1 MSLPI
6 LYAQDATDFFSLGL
20 GPMQNVLEAYVY
32 EERNGVFYL
41 ELKMLTD
48 KTVKEDQIIRAHAGH
63 LLKDQRFV
71 IKKITD
77 NHNGTSGIYAEHV
90 SYLTQGLTLKPETR
104 ISNLNGRS
112 ALVTWK
118 SAILEDNPFSVYS
131 DITTTASTTWR
142 IDKVNN
148 PRRAL
153 GGVEG
158 SILDIWGGEYRFDNY
173 QISLLKK
180 RGTTAQTVL
189 AYGRNIT
196 GFEMVTDIESV
207 YTSIYPFAIY
217 ENEGVEELIAIDG
230 LVVDVE
236 NIENYPNRR
245 TLPVN
250 FSDKFEHDE
259 KPKKERLIA
268 LAEQYITANNVGVP
282 KVSIRVNFLDLSQT
296 ADYADYKGL
305 ETVNLCDDVRV
316 IYPSLG
322 VDTVAKVTRVK
333 WNVLTDSYDEIE
345 IGEKRL
351 TLGSQLND
359 KIENLEKDINN
370 QINWSQ
376 ISADG
381 KNTIFYGLY
390 GENGLGEP
398 TANKVGDMW
407 FKPNG
412 EDTEFYIWDGTIWK
426 AILTTGIFAELALEI
441 QQAQQAAD
449 EAKVVGEQAELAGQ
463 AALAL
468 GQEALAAG
476 QAAQQQAHQAEL
488 TGQAAQQKADQAE
501 ITGQQAELA
510 GRAAQQKAGQADADA
525 KQALSE
531 LEDVRDDIGFT
542 VKKDELIGQINLQ
555 AGKTIF
561 RQNDNVV
568 MITPETTYI
577 SDGTIKTAHI
587 ALANITSALIKDLAV
602 TDAKIASL
610 TASKLTA
617 GTIDANIITVTN
629 LNASL
634 ITTGQM
640 DVARLKVAD
649 LRVGTA
655 NILDLNV
662 TEGKIADLAVSSA
675 KIKDAAITTAKIG
688 DAQIVTAKI
697 GDLAVTGAK
706 IADATISSAKIISL
720 DANKITAQTLS
731 AITANTGDLNVSGN
745 LTMLTPNN
753 LITGVFDYGDPV
765 GGAHNPRYFKNGYM
779 AIGQQNIAY
788 TADIHELT
796 SSGTAGAFK
805 YYGDSYFGPDT
816 LKLRNYTYKGGPVQG
831 TTSIYA
837 GQMVL
842 ANDFEGTNNGITLN
856 GITGRVWSRGAV
868 TCSTIEP
875 NIFTGSFQINSG
887 YTNNIAKLHLA
898 AGATGA
904 SFNWDN
910 KQGYAD
916 FFAGKD
922 NTAVIWSNSVYPRTY
937 SQSANM
943 VINTDGSFGRATSA
957 SKYKLNISEI
967 ENVDEL
973 AYNLLTIR
981 PKRWNDKKETEEIA
995 NELSIGEKEV
1005 RDTLYLR
1012 QYHGL
1017 IAEDLRAAG
1026 LDAYISY
1033 DNKTGEIEGI
1043 EYDKLWT
1050 LLIPIVK
1057 KQQEDILDLKL
1068 TLGVA

>member
-1 MSLPI
+1 MLTSTNRTNQAWRSDGRQMEIKIRINGVTYGNGEINSVLFDSGSISGESFQIGSTYSNKIDISFPSVIETLEERGEVTAELGVLVKGIDDEEDVYEYSKLGSFFINELDRDRNSNVTTVSAVDKMIFMNGLYESKLAYPATIRDVALEIANSAEVEIDPLSYATLSTQAIGELKGYTHRQAIGIIAQFEGGFANFNRDGRLQIRGLALNDFSIPMSDYLLKGFRKNEKTYRI
-6 LYAQDATDFFSLGL
+6 NGIRVKTGNEESDVLTIGSDKG
-20 GPMQNVLEAYVY
+20 NVVELENAVMTQPLLNNIWNKVKDISYYPFELKWRGNPNLEAGDWI
-32 EERNGVFYL
+32 N
-41 ELKMLTD
+41 
-48 KTVKEDQIIRAHAGH
+48 
-63 LLKDQRFV
+63 
-71 IKKITD
+71 ITD
-77 NHNGTSGIYAEHV
+77 RDGISYPVPNLSYSLSYNGGLTAESKASTVGNSEVTYTYKGTLSQQVEEIKGVLLGANGWNHNWYGDAEPQNPKEGDLWFKKNGQYTEIWKYTNV
-90 SYLTQGLTLKPETR
+90 DGVLKWVIE
-104 ISNLNGRS
+104 ISN
-112 ALVTWK
+112 APDE
-118 SAILEDNPFSVYS
+118 AM
-131 DITTTASTTWR
+131 
-142 IDKVNN
+142 KV
-148 PRRAL
+148 A
-153 GGVEG
+153 
-158 SILDIWGGEYRFDNY
+158 
-173 QISLLKK
+173 
-180 RGTTAQTVL
+180 
-189 AYGRNIT
+189 
-196 GFEMVTDIESV
+196 
-207 YTSIYPFAIY
+207 
-217 ENEGVEELIAIDG
+217 
-230 LVVDVE
+230 
-236 NIENYPNRR
+236 
-245 TLPVN
+245 
-250 FSDKFEHDE
+250 
-259 KPKKERLIA
+259 
-268 LAEQYITANNVGVP
+268 
-282 KVSIRVNFLDLSQT
+282 
-296 ADYADYKGL
+296 
-305 ETVNLCDDVRV
+305 
-316 IYPSLG
+316 
-322 VDTVAKVTRVK
+322 
-333 WNVLTDSYDEIE
+333 
-345 IGEKRL
+345 
-351 TLGSQLND
+351 
-359 KIENLEKDINN
+359 
-370 QINWSQ
+370 
-376 ISADG
+376 
-381 KNTIFYGLY
+381 
-390 GENGLGEP
+390 
-398 TANKVGDMW
+398 
-407 FKPNG
+407 
-412 EDTEFYIWDGTIWK
+412 
-426 AILTTGIFAELALEI
+426 I
-441 QQAQQAAD
+441 QQAQQSAD
-449 EAKVVGEQAELAGQ
+449 EAKAAGERAELSGQ

-476 QAAQQQAHQAEL
+476 QVAQQQAHQAEL

-501 ITGQQAELA
+501 ITGQQAEA
-510 GRAAQQKAGQADADA
+510 VGQAAQQKADQADADA

-531 LEDVRDDIGFT
+531 LEDVRDDIDFT
-542 VKKDELIGQINLQ
+542 VKKDEIIGQINLQ

-662 TEGKIADLAVSSA
+662 TEGKIANLAVSSA
-675 KIKDAAITTAKIG
+675 KIKDLAVTTAKIG
-688 DAQIVTAKI
+688 DAAIVTAKI
-697 GDLAVTGAK
+697 GNLAVTGAK

-720 DANKITAQTLS
+720 DAYKITAQTLS

-805 YYGDSYFGPDT
+805 YYGDAYVGPDT
-816 LKLRNYTYKGGPVQG
+816 LKLRNYTYKDGPVQG

-842 ANDFEGTNNGITLN
+842 ANDFEGINNGITLN

-904 SFNWDN
+904 SFNWGN

-967 ENVDEL
+967 ENVGEL

-995 NELSIGEKEV
+995 NELSSGENEV